1 MVIVCAP
8 NKAPLSGAIKMGV
21 PFALIRDTPT
31 DSYRKKGTHPTAEE
45 PKPPHHHHGVADDAS
60 RSRLAVAAAA
70 AAPAAGAAA
79 RDARPRHGRR
89 RARPLGAR
97 ERAADAQPVR
107 DRVGAAGHQLH
118 RHEARLRRGLG
129 RRHRQD
135 RESLSLSLLPFLV
148 APVAHLR
155 VVASRSWHPF
165 FRSESVGIAVHLST
179 ICGAVAEKFSVK
191 LLRSR
196 KELTP
201 LPSGRMIPIWGGT
214 YSWDQ
219 F

>member
-135 RESLSLSLLPFLV
+135 RESLSLSLLPF
-148 APVAHLR
+148 PVSHLR
-155 VVASRSWHPF
+155 VVASRSWHPVF
-165 FRSESVGIAVHLST
+165 LV
-179 ICGAVAEKFSVK
+179 
-191 LLRSR
+191 
-196 KELTP
+196 
-201 LPSGRMIPIWGGT
+201 
-214 YSWDQ
+214 
-219 F
+219 